1 MASFNKITL
10 IGYVGR
16 DPEVG
21 EVNGKKVAS
30 FSVAVNE
37 KFTKSNGD
45 PVEKTDWFRVSYW
58 GNTADIVEKYV
69 KKGAQIHV
77 EGRLS
82 TSEYTDKEGKLRT
95 ALEVSG
101 QQLTLLGSAGGT
113 AQGTS
118 ETHVAESKS
127 SYNQPEPPANLED
140 DLPF

>member
-1 MASFNKITL
+1 QFQQNYFDWQCRA
-10 IGYVGR
+10 R
-16 DPEVG
+16 PEVR
-21 EVNGKKVAS
+21 EFNGKKMAS

-37 KFTKSNGD
+37 KYTKSNGE

-58 GNTADIVEKYV
+58 GSTADIVEKYV
-69 KKGAQIHV
+69 KKGAQVHI

-101 QQLTLLGSAGGT
+101 QQLTLLGSAGGS
-113 AQGTS
+113 GTGS
-118 ETHVAESKS
+118 AETKVADNPAP
-127 SYNQPEPPANLED
+127 YNQPEPPTNPED